1 MNMLDSYVHQK
12 IQFSRSANLR
22 QTLDLSCLRRG
33 PVIKFDNQWGIWNRM
48 RTNEATSGAVM
59 LCRTPHGCVD

>member
-22 QTLDLSCLRRG
+22 HTSKPRTFRAKNEVQLST
-33 PVIKFDNQWGIWNRM
+33 FDNNSGIFGTAREPM
-48 RTNEATSGAVM
+48 RSQAGQ
-59 LCRTPHGCVD
+59 